1 MLMVSENFTW
11 QVLQEQEQHRP
22 IVMIK
27 LHHQQLPVPAHPAQ
41 AQVLQS
47 ARSFHQAVSL
57 AHRAAAHHQAARQA
71 AARHRVAVNRQV
83 AVRHHQVA
91 RQAAVHHQ
99 AAQVRVQTLLNNS

>member
-22 IVMIK
+22 TVMIK

-41 AQVLQS
+41 VQVLQS
-47 ARSFHQAVSL
+47 ARSFHRAVSL
-57 AHRAAAHHQAARQA
+57 AHRAAVHHQAARQA
-71 AARHRVAVNRQV
+71 AARHRAAVNRQ
-83 AVRHHQVA
+83 AAACHQAA
-91 RQAAVHHQ
+91 RQAAVRHQ